1 MMLLFALNYEPC
13 MSKDINNKIAIIG
26 PADVVSGFKVL
37 GVESFPAQTPDEALR
52 QLRKLKQIALDEQ
65 STTVYAVVCI
75 IEDLMVGMDEKEY
88 SRVVEGPLP
97 AVVILPGPQGSQGF
111 AEARLR
117 KLAEKAV
124 GAAII

>member
-1 MMLLFALNYEPC
+1 
-13 MSKDINNKIAIIG
+13 MSKDITNKIAIIG
-26 PADVVSGFKVL
+26 PADIVSGFKAL
-37 GVESFPAQTPDEALR
+37 GVESFEAHTPDEAMS

-75 IEDLMVGMDEKEY
+75 IEDLMVGIDEKEY

-117 KLAEKAV
+117 KLSEKAI